1 VVAIT
6 DSERELLDRLAT
18 EGKATRL
25 MLGELQV
32 AKSLEAVGLIFM
44 ISNTLDAII
53 TPKGRHVLAG
63 IEIRARPAKEP
74 FGFMD

>member
-1 VVAIT
+1 
-6 DSERELLDRLAT
+6 
-18 EGKATRL
+18 